1 MYLFV
6 VCNIYPVYEP
16 KEDYFVN
23 KLRTLPLFHDKE
35 YAESHFADDEKD
47 FLVMPYVFCT
57 KQCYRVNN
65 ELKF

>member
-6 VCNIYPVYEP
+6 LCNIYPVYEP
-16 KEDYFVN
+16 QEDYFVN

-47 FLVMPYVFCT
+47 FLVMPYVFVQNSVIVLT
-57 KQCYRVNN
+57 MN
-65 ELKF
+65 

>member
-23 KLRTLPLFHDKE
+23 KLRTLPLFYDKE
-35 YAESHFADDEKD
+35 YAESHFAEAEKD
-47 FLVMPYVFCT
+47 FLVMPYVFVQNSVIVLT
-57 KQCYRVNN
+57 MN
-65 ELKF
+65 

>member
-1 MYLFV
+1 MQYLSSV
-6 VCNIYPVYEP
+6 
-16 KEDYFVN
+16 
-23 KLRTLPLFHDKE
+23 RTKRRLFCEQTKDLTKE